1 MNQMVLLLLA
11 GPAAL
16 PPSHADL
23 KTLVIG
29 AAFRSLATFMAIW
42 AILGLSGFVPG
53 FLLVISLLAALVY
66 GVSWAVMKAALIQWF
81 SRADSG
87 LRGRI
92 IAAQVSSYRP
102 YVIVVPLI
110 LAVVWLAGVYAE
122 ALFMPLSSGAIV
134 VLVGAGIWSQIL
146 RSRSLEAAGIL
157 MPPAGILALIL
168 FKLAEWGILVAV
180 LVLLTILAGAVG
192 ISLLDG
198 LGQSLQSGSS
208 LLVPGIQWLS
218 ARLAPLD
225 LSI

>member
-1 MNQMVLLLLA
+1 
-11 GPAAL
+11 
-16 PPSHADL
+16 
-23 KTLVIG
+23 
-29 AAFRSLATFMAIW
+29 MAIW